1 MRNWWLETT
10 ILILVCLWAFWGT
23 WLEVPRLI
31 TGFPHAKRYVL
42 DMFPPD
48 WSILPDLQE
57 PLLETIKI
65 AVLAI
70 ILSSVVSIPLSFLAA
85 RSTTPHIGLYI
96 LSRGIV
102 NISRGLPTIVWAL
115 LWVAIVGLGP
125 LAGII
130 ALFIHCVGTLVK
142 IFSEAIEAVG
152 PTVMNIM
159 DAMRI
164 DGASE
169 FQALYYGLFREVAP
183 LFVGYILYFFEY
195 CLRVGTILGMV
206 GAGGLGLYLT
216 MTIRMF
222 KRQQTTAILVVI
234 LGLVTTV
241 DFTSYLIRKKLL
253 GE

>member
-1 MRNWWLETT
+1 MRNWWLVT
-10 ILILVCLWAFWGT
+10 IVSILVCLWAFGGVWS
-23 WLEVPRLI
+23 EVPRLI
-31 TGFPHAKRYVL
+31 TGFPYAKRYVL

-48 WSILPDLQE
+48 WSILPNLWE
-57 PLLETIKI
+57 PLIETIKI

-70 ILSSVVSIPLSFLAA
+70 TLSSIVSIPFSFLAA
-85 RSTTPHIGLYI
+85 RWTTPHVGLYI
-96 LSRGIV
+96 LSRGIT
-102 NISRGLPTIVWAL
+102 NFSRGLPTLVWAL

-142 IFSEAIEAVG
+142 NFSEAIEAVG
-152 PTVMNIM
+152 PTVIDIM

-164 DGASE
+164 DGASYL
-169 FQALYYGLFREVAP
+169 QALYYGLFREVMP
-183 LFVGYILYFFEY
+183 LFAGYILYYFEY
-195 CLRVGTILGMV
+195 CLRVGTVLGMV

-222 KRQQTTAILVVI
+222 RRRQTMAILIII

-241 DFTSYLIRKKLL
+241 DFASYLIRKRLL
-253 GE
+253 HS